1 MRKALLLLFLSLSLP
16 AQEYAVVCNKI
27 LGEMSL
33 MQIRAVFL
41 KKLTHA
47 KGLHLVPVNLPSDN
61 VVRKSFEEHVLKMQ
75 KRGLKSYWVKQ
86 HYLGNRPPLVM
97 KSQGSSLVFVKKVQG
112 AVAYATLQDIDASVK
127 ILYRWRDDAL

>member
-1 MRKALLLLFLSLSLP
+1 MKKAVLLLFLSLSLP

-27 LGEMSL
+27 LDEMSL

-41 KKLTHA
+41 KKLTHS
-47 KGLHLVPVNLPSDN
+47 KGLHLVPVNLSSND

-75 KRGLKSYWVKQ
+75 KRALKSYWVKQ

-97 KSQGSSLVFVKKVQG
+97 KSESSALVFTKKVQG
-112 AVAYATLQDIDASVK
+112 AMAYATLQDIDDSVK
-127 ILYRWRDDAL
+127 ILYKWRDDAL